1 MKNTHALAWF
11 ALLPLF
17 TVYVHGQDLLVN
29 GGFELDDGGHPAFW
43 EQRTPTD
50 GSRVLTWDKGV
61 FRSGMRSL
69 KIENKQ
75 ALTSRWRTGH
85 LRCFQLK
92 PGSGAT
98 VSGWVRTAS
107 IVGSAHLRLYC
118 LDRTGQIVSQPGSSA
133 ATGTADW
140 RRVVL
145 KHRIPEKTAY
155 VMVYAEINGKGTAW
169 FDDLQVEGELAKP
182 TSTGRPFFTYPAKEW
197 DLVEGFR
204 LTKRLG
210 KDVVELPQNTETGKA
225 QVVFWGDTARYDMA
239 VTYVDENDGVSHVE
253 LLVNDKVVG
262 ELDFDQN
269 PTGSK
274 RESVLKNQI
283 IRGVDVQTR
292 SRITIRGR
300 AGTGERC
307 RVYALALTAADRF
320 QGELLPTDALK
331 LPPSLLVYE
340 NPAERRALHG
350 LLGKRGMAARARL
363 GTARTAELA
372 GLKTPA
378 EWQARQ
384 RRTRARLKEFFGD
397 YGPKCPL
404 NPQITGRIDR
414 PGYTID
420 KVIFESQP
428 RYFCTA
434 NLYIPK
440 GRKGRLPGVIF
451 VCGHAHDGKA
461 SQLYHECCLGL
472 VLKGYV
478 VLALDPMGQGER
490 SEYVDPDTQKDVVRR
505 TVPQHHYL
513 GRPSWLVNRSL
524 AGYRTWDCIRAV
536 DYLVSRPEVDP
547 TKLAAVG
554 NSGGGQM
561 SLLITAA
568 DERIDVCV
576 AAHPGGSQENTYLK
590 GQSLIDRDVLSLIP
604 PRPCAFVVGEKSG
617 EIGYHKPKYQDM
629 LRFYRGLG
637 VGEERAAFVPVDGI
651 HNMKQPKREASY
663 AWVNRWFGKE
673 AEGSVEPRLV
683 PESVEALHCT
693 EKGSTVMSLASETGQ
708 TLNAKVGDRIRP
720 KRPMPADLGAL
731 AKQAQALRG
740 RIKARIGLD
749 LPAKRSVPQT
759 MRMGECQ
766 AKGYKA
772 TKFLLQAEPDIALT
786 ALLLRPDK
794 AREDL
799 PIVLHVSQNGK
810 PTLPEADDLALQ
822 LVRQGV
828 TVLSL
833 DVRGAGESD
842 PRQGQ
847 RMESLT
853 RYVPLQWRV
862 DAAAICLTYADTTP
876 LALRTLDVV
885 RGIDYLRSLDATR
898 PIVLVGE
905 ELGGLWAMMAGA
917 MDPRVAGVVCVRAL
931 PSYKLIL
938 RSQYYEVRDY
948 FWTAGALVDFDICD
962 LPALIAPRPMA
973 VLAPLDAKLRALPV
987 DQART
992 WFEWAEAAYDL
1003 HGAKPSFSVQ
1013 ERASAKEVLPFL
1025 RAIAGK

>member
-1 MKNTHALAWF
+1 
-11 ALLPLF
+11 
-17 TVYVHGQDLLVN
+17 
-29 GGFELDDGGHPAFW
+29 
-43 EQRTPTD
+43 
-50 GSRVLTWDKGV
+50 
-61 FRSGMRSL
+61 
-69 KIENKQ
+69 
-75 ALTSRWRTGH
+75 
-85 LRCFQLK
+85 
-92 PGSGAT
+92 
-98 VSGWVRTAS
+98 
-107 IVGSAHLRLYC
+107 
-118 LDRTGQIVSQPGSSA
+118 
-133 ATGTADW
+133 
-140 RRVVL
+140 
-145 KHRIPEKTAY
+145 
-155 VMVYAEINGKGTAW
+155 
-169 FDDLQVEGELAKP
+169 
-182 TSTGRPFFTYPAKEW
+182 
-197 DLVEGFR
+197 
-204 LTKRLG
+204 
-210 KDVVELPQNTETGKA
+210 
-225 QVVFWGDTARYDMA
+225 
-239 VTYVDENDGVSHVE
+239 
-253 LLVNDKVVG
+253 
-262 ELDFDQN
+262 
-269 PTGSK
+269 
-274 RESVLKNQI
+274 
-283 IRGVDVQTR
+283 
-292 SRITIRGR
+292 
-300 AGTGERC
+300 
-307 RVYALALTAADRF
+307 
-320 QGELLPTDALK
+320 
-331 LPPSLLVYE
+331 
-340 NPAERRALHG
+340 
-350 LLGKRGMAARARL
+350 
-363 GTARTAELA
+363 
-372 GLKTPA
+372 
-378 EWQARQ
+378 
-384 RRTRARLKEFFGD
+384 
-397 YGPKCPL
+397 
-404 NPQITGRIDR
+404 
-414 PGYTID
+414 
-420 KVIFESQP
+420 
-428 RYFCTA
+428 
-434 NLYIPK
+434 
-440 GRKGRLPGVIF
+440 
-451 VCGHAHDGKA
+451 
-461 SQLYHECCLGL
+461 
-472 VLKGYV
+472 
-478 VLALDPMGQGER
+478 
-490 SEYVDPDTQKDVVRR
+490 
-505 TVPQHHYL
+505 
-513 GRPSWLVNRSL
+513 
-524 AGYRTWDCIRAV
+524 CIRAV

-772 TKFLLQAEPDIALT
+772 TKFLLQTEPDIALT